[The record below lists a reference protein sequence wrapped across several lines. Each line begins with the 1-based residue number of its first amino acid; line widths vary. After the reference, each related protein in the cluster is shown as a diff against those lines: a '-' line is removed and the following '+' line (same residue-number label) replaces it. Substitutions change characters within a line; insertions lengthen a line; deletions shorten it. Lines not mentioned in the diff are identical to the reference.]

1 MRPELELDLLCM
13 KKGTAE
19 AVPLVPVLLSV
30 CLCGA
35 KQSAER
41 PSPHEPCPKKSVL
54 IRVNPWR

>member
-30 CLCGA
+30 SLWCKTVGRA
-35 KQSAER
+35 AV
-41 PSPHEPCPKKSVL
+41 PT
-54 IRVNPWR
+54 